1 MSNQTNCSDET
12 QRRKEGVGMRKETSF
27 HINVN
32 GIDELYEL
40 ILCIKADIEKVKD
53 FRMIVQQIPAN
64 DQSVKIKLK
73 NPNDLS
79 ELLAKLVKDLRK
91 LNPLFER
98 NTDYSEKN
106 DAEKMTAKAIEVLE
120 LIYKDFREVEAM
132 AVLKITKALLEVD
145 VNS

>member
-1 MSNQTNCSDET
+1 MT
-12 QRRKEGVGMRKETSF
+12 KETPF

-40 ILCIKADIEKVKD
+40 ISCIKADIEKVKD
-53 FRMIVQQIPAN
+53 FRMIIQQIPAS

-79 ELLAKLVKDLRK
+79 ELLAKLVNDSIK
-91 LNPLFER
+91 LYPLCER

-106 DAEKMTAKAIEVLE
+106 DAEKMTAKAIKVLE
-120 LIYKDFREVEAM
+120 LIYKDFREDEAM

-145 VNS
+145 VNR

>member
-1 MSNQTNCSDET
+1 MT
-12 QRRKEGVGMRKETSF
+12 KETPF

-40 ILCIKADIEKVKD
+40 ISCIKADIEKVKD
-53 FRMIVQQIPAN
+53 FRMIIQQIPAS

-79 ELLAKLVKDLRK
+79 ELLAKLVNDSIK
-91 LNPLFER
+91 LNPLCER

-106 DAEKMTAKAIEVLE
+106 DAEKMTAKAIKVLE
-120 LIYKDFREVEAM
+120 LIYKDFREDEAM

-145 VNS
+145 VNR

>member
-1 MSNQTNCSDET
+1 
-12 QRRKEGVGMRKETSF
+12 MRKETSF

>member
-1 MSNQTNCSDET
+1 VT
-12 QRRKEGVGMRKETSF
+12 KETPF

-53 FRMIVQQIPAN
+53 FRMIVQQIPAS

-79 ELLAKLVKDLRK
+79 ELLAKLVNDSIK
-91 LNPLFER
+91 LNPLCER

-106 DAEKMTAKAIEVLE
+106 DAEKMTAKAIKVLE
-120 LIYKDFREVEAM
+120 LIYKDFREDEAM
-132 AVLKITKALLEVD
+132 AVLEITKALLEVD
-145 VNS
+145 VNR